1 MSSLHHPIAFF
12 LRELIPLPDSVISKI
27 ALFTSHPIADIVRE
41 LDNIDYGGWDEFIKI
56 TIKSAKI
63 PKNILEY
70 NRVVFNRIR
79 RENLESICINASS
92 IGFIMTAQQIGR
104 FETLS
109 TFHNNIYCSRHPSH
123 PTIVDSNPIVILGIE
138 LKKNT
143 KRAWHIQLLCRC
155 EAIKKNN
162 VRCSYL
168 KRDGTNYCGIHKN
181 RI

>member
-1 MSSLHHPIAFF
+1 MSSLHPLAFF
-12 LRELIPLPDSVISKI
+12 LSGFLPLPDSIISKI
-27 ALFTSHPIADIVRE
+27 ALFTSHPIADIVKK
-41 LDNIDYGGWDEFIKI
+41 LNNIDYGEWGEFIKI
-56 TIKSAKI
+56 TIKMAKM

-70 NRVVFNRIR
+70 NRVVFKRIT
-79 RENLESICINASS
+79 RENLESIYINAQS
-92 IGFIMTAQQIGR
+92 IGFIMAAQQIGH

-143 KRAWHIQLLCRC
+143 KRAWHSQLLCRC

-168 KRDGTNYCGIHKN
+168 KRDGTNYCGTHKN